1 MQINVKILD
10 LIKKNRY
17 NYDVSKEIQNLKKGE
32 REMIKFLEI
41 FFGLL
46 SIVGTLMTMVP
57 MVFVS
62 LASWFVLLNSSKV
75 KSVGSWL
82 SFIGMVALFVLSLT
96 K

>member
-1 MQINVKILD
+1 MLD